1 MTEPEV
7 MPAVAPPL
15 SAQEFKFVDAYCQ
28 CRDVGKS
35 AIEAGFPSRLGMALY
50 RRKGV
55 HAEIEAR
62 MKNITSETDKL
73 VAKKR
78 IVNVETL
85 DRALMAVVAI
95 PRKILLETPSLATP
109 KVNAIELGYRRT
121 GLLID
126 DNFVPD
132 AGSAAAQDE
141 VPRIYRPAGATIITH
156 RVTEV
161 HEVSQTLREA
171 VRAIT
176 TPRESNPEPPTIEA
190 DAGWDKF

>member
-1 MTEPEV
+1 MTEPEL
-7 MPAVAPPL
+7 MPADPPPL
-15 SAQEFKFVDAYCQ
+15 SAQEYKFVDAYCQ

-35 AIEAGFPSRLGMALY
+35 AVEAGFPSRLGMALY

-85 DRALMAVVAI
+85 DKALMAVVTI
-95 PRKILLETPSLATP
+95 PRKVLLETPSLATP

-161 HEVSQTLREA
+161 HEVSTIQEK

-176 TPRESNPEPPTIEA
+176 TPPTIEA
-190 DAGWDKF
+190 DACWDKF